1 MKIDLFQICVY
12 FRFLVMP
19 DGTPWHRATL
29 LANNKF
35 FLVDSG
41 ITISSPVALKELPP
55 SIKDIPHQVLKAR
68 LPIEPPKGEAKFRSG
83 TIDMLEQLV
92 CGGKPKKL
100 TCQVVGTSADT
111 LYIDPLTTLSERAA
125 SLLESEGLLVSTLKL
140 VYVSHID
147 IPLTLFVQENTKLVA
162 WVQEQLETPQ
172 ERLAEVAVGQIC
184 AAEFDGRMYRAEVID
199 IKCVRFIDYGNVE
212 NASTW
217 WRLTPEV
224 AAVPPLCKMCYLK
237 GSDDLSPAV
246 NTALE
251 DLVDFEKQY
260 VAVLEGEDEILLFV
274 DGEDLVD
281 IAKKSVEINNNGK
294 LQMKQET
301 EEEKEKEALAET
313 PEPCDVGEKKEE
325 QDENAICIQAIK
337 EEIIENDKHPEPLT
351 EIKAPDKAQQVE
363 EVEPGASAPVD
374 AVAIAQTHEPT
385 DLLES
390 SIKESIPAPKELE
403 DDDQQEQEAEESQA
417 PAAKPEFRQYL
428 VSSFTSTLEFYL
440 QPDPNAVEALSKEL
454 SQQPDFP
461 LADLTQNEMCAALSD
476 HDGKWGRAQILSLRP
491 PLGYFFDTG
500 KKSQIRSFKLLSK
513 QQSNIDLLATRCE
526 LKDSLTDVVFKEGQW
541 IEAKIEEDGKVE
553 LKNEHHWRKAVITHY
568 ESHCE
573 FYVRAA
579 EDDLR

>member
-1 MKIDLFQICVY
+1 
-12 FRFLVMP
+12 MP

-35 FLVDSG
+35 FLVDAG

-68 LPIEPPKGEAKFRSG
+68 LPIEPPIGEAKFRSG

-100 TCQVVGTSADT
+100 TCQVIGTSADT

-147 IPLTLFVQENTKLVA
+147 IPLTLFVQENAKLVA
-162 WVQEQLETPQ
+162 WVQEQLVTPQ

-184 AAEFDGRMYRAEVID
+184 AAEFDGSMYRAEVID
-199 IKCVRFIDYGNVE
+199 SKSVRFIDYGNVE
-212 NASTW
+212 SASTW
-217 WRLTPEV
+217 WRLAPEV

-237 GSDDLSPAV
+237 GSDNLSPEV

-260 VAVLEGEDEILLFV
+260 VAVFEEEDEILLFV
-274 DGEDLVD
+274 GGEDLVD
-281 IAKKSVEINNNGK
+281 IAKKSVETNNNGK
-294 LQMKQET
+294 LQIKQET
-301 EEEKEKEALAET
+301 EEEKGKEALDET
-313 PEPCDVGEKKEE
+313 PEPCDVGEKREDK
-325 QDENAICIQAIK
+325 DENAICIQVK
-337 EEIIENDKHPEPLT
+337 EDIIENDEHPEPLT
-351 EIKAPDKAQQVE
+351 EIEAPDEAQQVE
-363 EVEPGASAPVD
+363 EVEPAASAPVD
-374 AVAIAQTHEPT
+374 AIAIAQTHEPT
-385 DLLES
+385 DVES
-390 SIKESIPAPKELE
+390 SNEEPIPAPKELE
-403 DDDQQEQEAEESQA
+403 DDDQQEQEAEESHE
-417 PAAKPEFRQYL
+417 PKAKPEFRQYL

-440 QPDPNAVEALSKEL
+440 QPDPNAVEELSKEL

-513 QQSNIDLLATRCE
+513 EQSNVDLLATRCE
-526 LKDSLTDVVFKEGQW
+526 LKDSLTDVVFEEGQW
-541 IEAKIEEDGKVE
+541 IEAKIEEDCKVV
-553 LKNEHHWRKAVITHY
+553 LKIEHHWRKAVITHY